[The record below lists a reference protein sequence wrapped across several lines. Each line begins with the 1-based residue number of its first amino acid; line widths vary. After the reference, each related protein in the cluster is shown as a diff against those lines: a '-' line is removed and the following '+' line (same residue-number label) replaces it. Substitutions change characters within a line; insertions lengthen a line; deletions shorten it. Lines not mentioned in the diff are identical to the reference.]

1 MKPIIRVNHEDKK
14 IELNKEYFRRIQN
27 PKSEEYE
34 TLQMV
39 RKDYPRYEVCLYTIK
54 KNPNKKTYKGLNYEY
69 METYILTHE
78 PKETKTVVL
87 NEFYDMRQIAEC
99 HKASYGYAVIKKWFL
114 AKYPEIAEFGVE
126 EDKKNEF
133 KDTTTADPKAEE
145 NVAETKANETVEEKE
160 TETPMIA
167 EVEPAPM
174 AKAS

>member
-1 MKPIIRVNHEDKK
+1 MKPIIRVNHEERK

-27 PKSEEYE
+27 PRSEEYE

-78 PKETKTVVL
+78 PKETKAVVL
-87 NEFYDMRQIAEC
+87 DEFYNMRHIAEC

-114 AKYPEIAEFGVE
+114 AKYPEIAEFGME
-126 EDKKNEF
+126 KKE
-133 KDTTTADPKAEE
+133 DPKEEKVDETKEAAVEVKEAEE
-145 NVAETKANETVEEKE
+145 
-160 TETPMIA
+160 PMIA
-167 EVEPAPM
+167 EMDA
-174 AKAS
+174 AA

>member
-1 MKPIIRVNHEDKK
+1 MKPIIRVNHAERK

-27 PKSEEYE
+27 PRSEEYE

-78 PKETKTVVL
+78 PKETKAVVL
-87 NEFYDMRQIAEC
+87 DEFYNMRQIAEC

-114 AKYPEIAEFGVE
+114 AKYPEIAEFGME
-126 EDKKNEF
+126 KKE
-133 KDTTTADPKAEE
+133 DPKEEKVDETKEAAVEVKEAEE
-145 NVAETKANETVEEKE
+145 
-160 TETPMIA
+160 PMIA
-167 EVEPAPM
+167 EMDA
-174 AKAS
+174 AA

>member
-1 MKPIIRVNHEDKK
+1 MKPIIRVNHEERK

-27 PKSEEYE
+27 PRSEEYE

-39 RKDYPRYEVCLYTIK
+39 RKDYPRYEVCLRKIE

-87 NEFYDMRQIAEC
+87 DEFYDMRQIAEC

-126 EDKKNEF
+126 VEDQKDKNNDEN
-133 KDTTTADPKAEE
+133 KTENTNTVNPKE
-145 NVAETKANETVEEKE
+145 ETKEESVEVEE
-160 TETPMIA
+160 TEEPMIA
-167 EVEPAPM
+167 ETGIA
-174 AKAS
+174 A

>member
-1 MKPIIRVNHEDKK
+1 MKPIIRVNHEERK

-27 PKSEEYE
+27 PRSEEYE

-39 RKDYPRYEVCLYTIK
+39 RKDYPRYEVCLRKIE

-126 EDKKNEF
+126 KKE
-133 KDTTTADPKAEE
+133 DPKAEE
-145 NVAETKANETVEEKE
+145 KADKTDVATIEANKVFELKEAAVEEKE
-160 TETPMIA
+160 TEKPMNA
-167 EVEPAPM
+167 EMDDVA
-174 AKAS
+174 

>member
-1 MKPIIRVNHEDKK
+1 MKPIIRVNHEERK

-27 PKSEEYE
+27 PRSEEYE

-54 KNPNKKTYKGLNYEY
+54 RNPNKKTYKGLNYEY

-87 NEFYDMRQIAEC
+87 DEFYNMRQIAEC

-114 AKYPEIAEFGVE
+114 KKYPEIAEFGAE
-126 EDKKNEF
+126 KKE
-133 KDTTTADPKAEE
+133 DPKAEE
-145 NVAETKANETVEEKE
+145 NVAETKEAAVEDKE

-167 EVEPAPM
+167 AVGSEA
-174 AKAS
+174 A

>member
-1 MKPIIRVNHEDKK
+1 MKPIIRVNHKEEK

-27 PKSEEYE
+27 PRSEEYE

-54 KNPNKKTYKGLNYEY
+54 RNSNKKTYKGLNYEY

-87 NEFYDMRQIAEC
+87 DEFYNMRQIAEC

-114 AKYPEIAEFGVE
+114 KKYPEIAEFGVE
-126 EDKKNEF
+126 KKE
-133 KDTTTADPKAEE
+133 DPKAEKID
-145 NVAETKANETVEEKE
+145 ETKEAAVEAKE
-160 TETPMIA
+160 TEEPMTA
-167 EVEPAPM
+167 EMDA
-174 AKAS
+174 AA